1 MSSLPIRRLQFFTIR
16 TKNLETAR
24 RFYVDD
30 LGFPI
35 MNEKA
40 GEYFQVAIAG
50 VPLCVDLSTGN
61 APTQANQIGIE
72 VTDLD
77 TTIAML
83 RKKGF
88 VVREGARVEGAE
100 RWVAI
105 NDPDGHELIFIA
117 RSIPS
122 GTFTEN
128 T

>member
-16 TKNLETAR
+16 TKSLETAR

-50 VPLCVDLSTGN
+50 VPLCVDLSTDN
-61 APTQANQIGIE
+61 VPAQANQIGIE

-88 VVREGARVEGAE
+88 VVREGERAEGAE
-100 RWVAI
+100 RWAAI

-117 RSIPS
+117 R
-122 GTFTEN
+122 
-128 T
+128 